1 MQIIEFVPDFHTF
14 LKDYETQSVILVP
27 VFCDARLHPA
37 QNRLCLLSV
46 YDIKSKKLSILP
58 FNHPEATNLPYKLIE
73 ELSKGLEIWTPNKK
87 ILGFLPIED
96 QGHIE
101 DVQALDY
108 VVNGTA
114 LTLPH
119 EFYSPIINRTHER
132 HYNDADANCAIPLY
146 TWAEYLLKYSE
157 DIATAIEDY
166 KDASFESGYSFL
178 VGIALPSLRWVESNG
193 LHVDYE
199 ILKKHFGSKAE
210 KFVTDD
216 IVYSEY
222 NLFTAAGRPS
232 CRFGGINFAALHKD
246 DGQRTA
252 FTSRFA
258 DGMMVLLDF
267 ESYHVRLIANHL
279 GYQLPSTPA
288 HEYFGQQYFGT
299 TNLTDEQYAESKVK
313 TFHNL
318 YSDTDT
324 NIPFFKKV
332 QAFKAK
338 LWEEIQKQGY
348 VESPLTKKR
357 IHLSHIWEPNRS
369 KVFNYY
375 VQFMET
381 EQNLS
386 FLSALTDMFDG
397 RQSKIVLYNYDSFLI
412 DFCLSDGKD
421 LILGMVNFLE
431 QDKKFPIRLKYG
443 KNFGEMKPFIL
454 SGRK

>member
-1 MQIIEFVPDFHTF
+1 
-14 LKDYETQSVILVP
+14 DYE
-27 VFCDARLHPA
+27 D
-37 QNRLCLLSV
+37 
-46 YDIKSKKLSILP
+46 
-58 FNHPEATNLPYKLIE
+58 
-73 ELSKGLEIWTPNKK
+73 
-87 ILGFLPIED
+87 
-96 QGHIE
+96 
-101 DVQALDY
+101 
-108 VVNGTA
+108 NGTA
-114 LTLPH
+114 LTRPH
-119 EFYSPIINRTHER
+119 EFYSTIINHTQER

-146 TWAEYLLKYSE
+146 KWADFLLKYSE
-157 DIATAIEDY
+157 DIATTIEKY
-166 KDASFESGYSFL
+166 KDESFTAGYSFL
-178 VGIALPSLRWVESNG
+178 VGIALPALRWVESNG
-193 LHVDYE
+193 LHVNYE
-199 ILKKHFGSKAE
+199 ILKEHFGSKAE
-210 KFVTDD
+210 KFVADD
-216 IVYSEY
+216 MVYSEY

-252 FTSRFA
+252 FTSRFD

-324 NIPFFKKV
+324 DIPFFKKV
-332 QAFKAK
+332 QEFKGK

-348 VESPLTKKR
+348 VESPLTNKR

-386 FLSALTDMFDG
+386 FLSALTDLFDG
-397 RQSKIVLYNYDSFLI
+397 SQSKIVLYNYDSFLI
-412 DFCLSDGKD
+412 DFCLSDGKE
-421 LILGMVNFLE
+421 LILGMVQFLE
-431 QDKKFPIRLKYG
+431 QDKKFPIRIKYG
-443 KNFGEMKPFIL
+443 KNFGEMKPLIL
-454 SGRK
+454 SGRKGVK